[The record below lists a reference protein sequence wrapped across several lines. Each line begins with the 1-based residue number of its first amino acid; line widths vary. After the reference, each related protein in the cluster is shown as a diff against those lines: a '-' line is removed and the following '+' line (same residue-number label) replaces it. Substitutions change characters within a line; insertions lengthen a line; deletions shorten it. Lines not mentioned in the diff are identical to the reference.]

1 MNHASGSSLLMSDT
15 RDNTNT
21 QVFANSKNLSPNNS
35 TLNKLDKATAQST
48 KDEDAILSLSVK
60 PLGFFAN

>member
-1 MNHASGSSLLMSDT
+1 MSDT